1 MEKIAFIPARSGST
15 RLKNKNILKIKNR
28 PLIYWTVKKAIL
40 LNCFDRIIFSS
51 DSKEYFRKLIKYLKK
66 DNINANNIIFDNRN
80 SKEAGTKKKIFDYI
94 KFNLIKKFDFSNND
108 LIVQMLPTAPL
119 RKNKTIIK
127 AINLAVRKKKNIF
140 SICKYDFHLSFA
152 MSYNKKNWKP
162 VFKNSP
168 LVNGKTQSQDQKEF
182 YRPTPVVNCL
192 WVKNIKKKSK
202 SIYEHAIPLEVS
214 KIEALDIDN
223 YEDFIKVKILF
234 EKIF

>member
-94 KFNLIKKFDFSNND
+94 SLI
-108 LIVQMLPTAPL
+108 
-119 RKNKTIIK
+119 
-127 AINLAVRKKKNIF
+127 
-140 SICKYDFHLSFA
+140 
-152 MSYNKKNWKP
+152 
-162 VFKNSP
+162 
-168 LVNGKTQSQDQKEF
+168 
-182 YRPTPVVNCL
+182 
-192 WVKNIKKKSK
+192 
-202 SIYEHAIPLEVS
+202 
-214 KIEALDIDN
+214 
-223 YEDFIKVKILF
+223 
-234 EKIF
+234 